1 VNEDDGRLM
10 RRSRLRVRAGGD
22 HKRGHRREKPLS
34 LPHAVST
41 GAATKRVLDQLDGP
55 FILVGHSYG
64 ASIMTVAGSDPK
76 VKALVCVAAL
86 QLDQCR
92 ESQLRTPTGF
102 MRSRIPR
109 DVRSSIGCVRGP

>member
-1 VNEDDGRLM
+1 M

-76 VKALVCVAAL
+76 VKALVYVAPARPMPRIATANADGFHAIADPTRPAI
-86 QLDQCR
+86 LDR
-92 ESQLRTPTGF
+92 LRQGP
-102 MRSRIPR
+102 
-109 DVRSSIGCVRGP
+109 VRVKGCST

>member
-1 VNEDDGRLM
+1 M

-76 VKALVCVAAL
+76 VKALVYVAPA
-86 QLDQCR
+86 R
-92 ESQLRTPTGF
+92 P
-102 MRSRIPR
+102 MPRIPGTAENSAAIPATTEDRSTLQSCPSPR
-109 DVRSSIGCVRGP
+109 DGLNGCCGSN